1 MLFDLA
7 GRVSSAERH
16 GDVARSIWDDG
27 IVRWRKPVA
36 FGMEIIKRMER
47 KSSGHRSGSRV

>member
-16 GDVARSIWDDG
+16 GDVATSIWDDG
-27 IVRWRKPVA
+27 MVRWRKPVA
-36 FGMEIIKRMER
+36 LGMEIIKRKER
-47 KSSGHRSGSRV
+47 KSSGNRSGGRV